1 MKFFLQKKG
10 LCYDC
15 AVDIWKKT
23 GECYLC
29 RKEIIKIYQIDLKGG
44 NKQYKPII
52 KLANLKKEII
62 EESIIENENEE
73 IEHDPD
79 IQENSVA
86 NNEENSPENDQNIS
100 NAEIDN
106 KILRYLEQQNN

>member
-1 MKFFLQKKG
+1 M
-10 LCYDC
+10 
-15 AVDIWKKT
+15 DIWKKT

-29 RKEIIKIYQIDLKGG
+29 RKEITKIYQIDLKGG

-73 IEHDPD
+73 IEHDPELHE
-79 IQENSVA
+79 QNSVV
-86 NNEENSPENDQNIS
+86 NHENEENSPEHDPNISQNIS